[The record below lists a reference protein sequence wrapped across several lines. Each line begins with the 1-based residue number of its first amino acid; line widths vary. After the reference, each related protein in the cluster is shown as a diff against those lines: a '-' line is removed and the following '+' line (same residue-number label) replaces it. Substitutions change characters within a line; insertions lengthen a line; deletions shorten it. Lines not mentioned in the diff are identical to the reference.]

1 MKTKSNSLL
10 IYIGIAACILFANL
24 DLACDAWFGQSIPN
38 YNWIRESMSRL
49 GEVGSPMQ
57 NPVRIWGISATI
69 LLLLF
74 ANAIRILFKPTLQ
87 ARLATAA
94 IVIYALGE
102 GLGSGIFPIDPLN
115 ASTTLSGTLH
125 EILSVIGDVGIVAL
139 PFILL
144 RIPYFGN
151 HRRFRIYLKWV
162 IAIGFLCICLFVFA
176 KYYPE
181 SLVISNYK
189 GLWQRM
195 YTFNYHLMLVII
207 SIEMLHKMRAQPIPP
222 MM

>member
-10 IYIGIAACILFANL
+10 IQIGITACLLFAVIDIPINIHF
-24 DLACDAWFGQSIPN
+24 AQSIPN
-38 YNWIRESMSRL
+38 YNWISESISRI

-57 NPVRIWGISATI
+57 TPVMLWGISSAI
-69 LLLLF
+69 LLLVF
-74 ANAIRILFKPTLQ
+74 ANAFRLLFSPTLP
-87 ARLATAA
+87 ARLATGA
-94 IVIYALGE
+94 IIIYALGE
-102 GLGSGIFPIDPLN
+102 GLGSGLFPIDPLN
-115 ASTTLSGTLH
+115 APITLSGALH
-125 EILSVIGDVGIVAL
+125 EILSAIGDVGIIAL

-144 RIPYFGN
+144 RIPYFQH

-162 IAIGFLCICLFVFA
+162 IATGFLCIFLFIFA

-181 SLVISNYK
+181 SHAISNYK

-195 YTFNYHLMLVII
+195 YTFNYHLLLVIL
-207 SIEMLHKMRAQPIPP
+207 SFEMLYKLRTQPKSP